1 MRSLRRAQ
9 AALWMNLPL
18 MILLNFTA
26 ILAGVCVYAFY
37 AECDPLTQ
45 GRISVADQVNARV
58 EWNPV
63 EKNRSFSSHVWIPLI
78 AHPDFHHGH
87 IARLPGRGRLVHG
100 RHFQRVLKVDRLF
113 REFTCIHWLLLF
125 FFRGKSAE
133 FGQLVDQLTGG
144 SRHARLLDR
153 KFSRR

>member
-1 MRSLRRAQ
+1 M
-9 AALWMNLPL
+9 
-18 MILLNFTA
+18 
-26 ILAGVCVYAFY
+26 
-37 AECDPLTQ
+37 
-45 GRISVADQVNARV
+45 
-58 EWNPV
+58 
-63 EKNRSFSSHVWIPLI
+63 WIPLI